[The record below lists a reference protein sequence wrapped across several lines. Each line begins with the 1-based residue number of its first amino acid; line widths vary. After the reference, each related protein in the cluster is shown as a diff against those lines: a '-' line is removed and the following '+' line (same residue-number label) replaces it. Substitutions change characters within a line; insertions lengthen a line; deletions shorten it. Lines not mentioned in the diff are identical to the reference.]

1 MPPAV
6 MRAAILVLLALAGG
20 ALAGCSY
27 SPAADQE
34 ADATDGRR
42 TRVEVAGQPVT
53 LYSEEAGRGDTLL
66 LLHGYGSST
75 YSWRFLKAELQR
87 THKVIALDLKGF
99 GRSDKPLDE
108 AYGVEDQAKVVAAFI
123 KARDLKRVTL
133 VGHSYGG
140 SVALAVT
147 LRFNETDS
155 KRIKSIVLLD
165 SPAFPQELPV
175 ALKVLRTPYLGEMT
189 VAAMPP
195 EAAAA
200 SALALAYKDPS
211 RITSI
216 DVGAYA
222 RPLYDAGTR
231 HALVKTAEQ
240 LVPEN
245 LADLTERFKTIRQ
258 PALVLWCRGDR
269 IVPLRV
275 GFQLVANLPNARLE
289 VLDTCGHLPHEEAA
303 EATIERLRRF
313 MQAAR

>member
-1 MPPAV
+1 MSPALL
-6 MRAAILVLLALAGG
+6 RAVFLAVLALVGG
-20 ALAGCSY
+20 SLAGCSL
-27 SPAADQE
+27 SPPDQEVDAADS
-34 ADATDGRR
+34 RR
-42 TRVEVAGQPVT
+42 TRVEVAGKSIT

-75 YSWRFLKAELQR
+75 YSWRFLKAELRR
-87 THKVIALDLKGF
+87 THQVIALDLKGF
-99 GRSDKPLDE
+99 GRSDKPLDD
-108 AYGVEDQAKVVAAFI
+108 AYGIEDQAKIVAAFI
-123 KARDLKRVTL
+123 KERDLRRVTL
-133 VGHSYGG
+133 IGHSYGG

-147 LRFNETDS
+147 LRLNDIDPR
-155 KRIKSIVLLD
+155 RIKSIVLLD

-189 VAAMPP
+189 VAAVPP
-195 EAAAA
+195 RAAAA

-211 RITSI
+211 RITAI

-222 RPLYDAGTR
+222 RPLYDPGTR

-245 LADLTERFKTIRQ
+245 LAELTARYKTIRQ
-258 PALVLWCRGDR
+258 PALVLWCRGDK

-275 GFQLVANLPNARLE
+275 GFQLVADLPNARLE
-289 VLDTCGHLPHEEAA
+289 VLETCGHLPHEEAA
-303 EATIERLRRF
+303 GATIERLKRF